1 MRKTIQL
8 TVAIAVVIWMASSAL
23 AQESASTETES
34 DSPRATQSSEAS
46 SSRFRWGISV
56 GGGPLVGGYE
66 GGAGGIDAR
75 FGMQI
80 DPLLAVY
87 GQPIVLLGAGASVDA
102 EGASASA
109 LAMVGV
115 GVLGDITLFDLIY
128 LAAGPELLFG
138 EVGQGEASVDS
149 LSAEAASG
157 VFFSIA
163 SRAGI
168 ALGSVQPKRRSAFT
182 IGLDMHVVFTE
193 DVAVMPMVFLGYESF

>member
-1 MRKTIQL
+1 MEKTIQL
-8 TVAIAVVIWMASSAL
+8 TVAIAVVTWMANPTL

-34 DSPRATQSSEAS
+34 DSSSATPSREES

-80 DPLLAVY
+80 DSLLGVY

-102 EGASASA
+102 EGASASG
-109 LAMVGV
+109 LAMAGV
-115 GVLGDITLFDLIY
+115 GVLGDITLIDLIY
-128 LAAGPELLFG
+128 LAIGPELLYG
-138 EVGQGEASVDS
+138 EVGQGKASVG
-149 LSAEAASG
+149 SASAKAASG
-157 VFFSIA
+157 AFFSIA

-168 ALGSVQPKRRSAFT
+168 ALGSVRPNRRSAFI
-182 IGLDMHVVFTE
+182 IGLDMHVVFTD